1 MLHLYFCVGFLF
13 VLDLLGLF
21 FCITSLVLCCAF
33 VLPSMSLHNINR
45 RCGGYVLG
53 WGFIRL
59 CCVCLLLFWVLCY
72 LSLCVV

>member
-45 RCGGYVLG
+45 RCGGMFWGGVLFAYVVCVYYYF
-53 WGFIRL
+53 GFYVI
-59 CCVCLLLFWVLCY
+59 
-72 LSLCVV
+72 